1 MKKGFCGRTML
12 ALVLALAMLAVMA
25 ASCMAEVLT
34 GEAEG
39 FGGPIKAELTVE
51 DGKIVGLM
59 LTGADETPAI
69 GGVAMETLQQ
79 AIVAAGSHVDVEAVS
94 GATWTSKGVFA
105 AIDNALG
112 IEEAPA
118 QAETVEAVTA
128 SGLSHGIGVVSTPRL
143 GPGKDAEGVGVYSFN
158 EVIAY
163 VIVDSDKR
171 IVDLEV
177 DIMEIITPNHD
188 ESNDGDNFMAGW
200 PGQSYNSDAEGDGV
214 IEGQL
219 EETEEIFTAELL
231 SWQSKRQ
238 KGSGYKMNSGTW
250 EDEMNIFESFF
261 KGKTVEEINAWF
273 EKHCS
278 GLNGRPLTAASTKE
292 DDVAKYSALTDEEKA
307 VNDAV
312 SGATMSVRDP
322 HGDILGAIEKAVANA
337 VPMRQKKDIA
347 KVGLGVTVMP
357 RLGPG
362 KDDQDVPCYSFN
374 IAAAGVCYD
383 AEGKVVDLYAD
394 VMEIITPNHDG
405 ADDNAFTGWPGQSY
419 NADVDA
425 DGKVDEVWEQT
436 EDSFVAQVTEFKTK
450 RDLGSKYKM
459 KSGTWTDEMTAY
471 ESAMLGKTTEEIS
484 AWVAACFSDVNG
496 RSLHGTSD
504 KEADVAKYAAMTDA
518 QKAEMDAISG
528 ATMALRDGHG
538 DILGAIEQAD
548 AVAKAAAITVE

>member
-261 KGKTVEEINAWF
+261 KGKTVEEIDAWF

-484 AWVAACFSDVNG
+484 TWVAACFSDVNG

>member
-118 QAETVEAVTA
+118 QAGTVEAVTA

-219 EETEEIFTAELL
+219 EETEEIFTTELL

-337 VPMRQKKDIA
+337 VPMRQKKDVA

>member
-374 IAAAGVCYD
+374 LAAAGVCYD

>member
-405 ADDNAFTGWPGQSY
+405 VDDNAFTGWPGQSY

-504 KEADVAKYAAMTDA
+504 KEADVAKYAAMTDE
-518 QKAEMDAISG
+518 QKAGMDAISG

-548 AVAKAAAITVE
+548 AVAKAAVITVE

>member
-518 QKAEMDAISG
+518 QKAGMDAISG

>member
-112 IEEAPA
+112 IEEAPT

-143 GPGKDAEGVGVYSFN
+143 GPGKDAEGVGVYSYN

-405 ADDNAFTGWPGQSY
+405 VDDNAFTGWPGQSY

-504 KEADVAKYAAMTDA
+504 KEADVAKYAAMTDE
-518 QKAEMDAISG
+518 QKAGMDAISG

-548 AVAKAAAITVE
+548 AVAKAAVITVE

>member
-278 GLNGRPLTAASTKE
+278 GLNGRPLTAASTTE

-471 ESAMLGKTTEEIS
+471 EGAMLGKTTEEIS

>member
-471 ESAMLGKTTEEIS
+471 
-484 AWVAACFSDVNG
+484 
-496 RSLHGTSD
+496 
-504 KEADVAKYAAMTDA
+504 
-518 QKAEMDAISG
+518 
-528 ATMALRDGHG
+528 
-538 DILGAIEQAD
+538 
-548 AVAKAAAITVE
+548 

>member
-59 LTGADETPAI
+59 LTGANETPAI